1 MEKLK
6 NLKMALK
13 TWEANFLKE
22 NGRKPNSEDIGLSS
36 ENIRSAY
43 SRYYQLKKQLANC
56 SADHSSIKDD
66 ENTVWGKEFNRTPE
80 NNSDGHRNSSS
91 DDLKVKQAMYL
102 EKLST
107 KMFINSKRCD
117 AMKKIANKNLLQQ
130 KSAKKEENSKRAKTN
145 CNLSDLNTSEN
156 DISLASTP
164 EEKNVSSSETGVESS
179 GTKVVDDSSPEES
192 LQLNHSGLFKNV
204 LNISSRKRN
213 VKSDATDSLVIP
225 RLIHETKNHKFS
237 LSASIADYADEEIST
252 DPVLN
257 RDFKDNVKTSFDSFP
272 NSQDNSDSKRESN
285 DMQNIDFQL
294 DHVGPELRTSKDT
307 QRNNKDNSF
316 NKNTIPVK
324 LELKRQ
330 MSPESNKAKRRKI
343 SVDTALNTSMSCS
356 NNGETTSVK
365 DSGPYSVCDKDCFS
379 STEISKEKI
388 PRLQESVECSSSS
401 GTNDS
406 TLKPVKSS
414 NTKQTKKTFAAPK
427 MSQINKSENFVR
439 LNMKVKRFSKKGQ
452 GTKGAKFKRLEWKRK
467 MRAKQKSYGERCFR
481 CGENGHWAKNCK
493 NVPNSQRNKNIQHE
507 QTNAEY
513 SSSSVLEEDYL
524 TLSQAVSISK
534 GESLSS
540 CVEQDELEIERSVVR
555 DPYEMFNKFIAYR
568 KSTEPYL
575 VPNDDGTLPDI
586 PGEVYTALQ
595 KFGFSEFKDGQ
606 SQAIMRTLCG
616 LSTLVILSTGGGKSL
631 CYQLPAYLYGQR
643 PKHVAIIIS
652 PLVSLMEDQVEGLP
666 IGINGAC
673 LHTNMTHSQRELV
686 ITSVNSGKVHFLLLS
701 PEAVIG
707 GQKSVLTELSKDVMI
722 SFACI
727 DEAHCL
733 SEWSHNFRP
742 SYLQVCKI
750 LKEKHGV
757 QCFIGLT
764 ATATLAQ
771 SKHIAQQLGI
781 NDVQDAVIRG
791 APIPKNLVLTVSRD
805 IYRDESL
812 IELLEGERFSKCE
825 SIIIYCTRRDQTEKI
840 ATLIR
845 TALKDKSEQFFSS
858 RKESA
863 NGSKSKKTP
872 KNAAQS
878 IAESYHAGL
887 TAYQRKRIQKA
898 FMSGRLWIVVATVAF
913 GMGIDKSNVRG
924 VIHYNMPKSFESYV
938 QEIGRAGRD
947 SKLSH
952 CHLFIDKEGQD
963 LGELKKHIYANS
975 ISRFIVKKF
984 IQSILKP
991 CRCLQ
996 IHARCSENLCE
1007 PNESN
1012 EDTKKDSNN
1021 LDSFLCF
1028 NHEKRIC
1035 KGHEVAVSIEPLV
1048 QRLDIKEENISTLF
1062 CYLELSFPGLLRLL
1076 PLTYAKCKI
1085 NCYGGAVQL
1094 QGIAKK
1100 CSPVAVAVAKQK
1112 LEGKKFCTA
1121 SSVEFPVIEL
1131 SDSMGWNSGIVKR
1144 ELKSLQWSFDND
1156 SGAKKSGVLVEL
1168 SNLAFHFVSFGDLS
1182 DNELDHIIDYLY
1194 NRVKTQEK
1202 IELGQ
1207 IQRLHQA
1214 VMSVSYNSICG
1225 CLDNVDEK
1233 RNKNLH
1239 QLIFEYFEEDSITE
1253 PSVDEL
1259 STSELSAV
1267 KYDVGQ
1273 IRNDMRR
1280 FLSIYSSDHNFT
1292 GHSIA
1297 RILHGIGSPCYPA
1310 NIWGRVRRFWR
1321 SYLGSD
1327 FQTIV
1332 NIATEEIINYKH

>member
-1 MEKLK
+1 
-6 NLKMALK
+6 MALK

-43 SRYYQLKKQLANC
+43 SRYYKLKKQLASC
-56 SADHSSIKDD
+56 SADDSSIKDNG
-66 ENTVWGKEFNRTPE
+66 NTVWGKEFNRTPTD
-80 NNSDGHRNSSS
+80 NNGIHGNSSS
-91 DDLKVKQAMYL
+91 DDLKVKQAIYL
-102 EKLST
+102 EKLSA
-107 KMFINSKRCD
+107 KMFVNSKRCD
-117 AMKKIANKNLLQQ
+117 AIKKIANKGLLQQ
-130 KSAKKEENSKRAKTN
+130 KPARKDENSKKAIEN
-145 CNLSDLNTSEN
+145 CHLSGKNTSEIS
-156 DISLASTP
+156 ISLGSIPDAESVSASEIGVEGSST
-164 EEKNVSSSETGVESS
+164 KVADDSSSEKSME
-179 GTKVVDDSSPEES
+179 
-192 LQLNHSGLFKNV
+192 LNNSGLFKNV
-204 LNISSRKRN
+204 LNISSRKQN
-213 VKSDATDSLVIP
+213 VKSDITDSLLLP
-225 RLIHETKNHKFS
+225 RLFHETKNHKFS
-237 LSASIADYADEEIST
+237 LSAAKADYTDEEISI

-257 RDFKDNVKTSFDSFP
+257 RDFNDNVKTSFDSFP
-272 NSQDNSDSKRESN
+272 DSQDHSDSKCESN
-285 DMQNIDFQL
+285 DMQNIDLQL
-294 DHVGPELRTSKDT
+294 DHVGPELRNTKDT
-307 QRNNKDNSF
+307 QRNNKDNNS

-324 LELKRQ
+324 LEPKRH
-330 MSPESNKAKRRKI
+330 MSPESKSVTTNKVKRRKI
-343 SVDTALNTSMSCS
+343 SVDTALNPSISC
-356 NNGETTSVK
+356 NNDEETAE
-365 DSGPYSVCDKDCFS
+365 PYSVHDSNRFS
-379 STEISKEKI
+379 SIEKF
-388 PRLQESVECSSSS
+388 PRLQETVECSSSS
-401 GTNDS
+401 GINDS
-406 TLKPVKSS
+406 NPKPVKSS
-414 NTKQTKKTFAAPK
+414 NTKKTKQTFAAPK

-439 LNMKVKRFSKKGQ
+439 LNMKVKRFSRKGQ

-467 MRAKQKSYGERCFR
+467 MREKQKSYGEKCFR

-493 NVPNSQRNKNIQHE
+493 NIPNSQRSKDIQQE
-507 QTNAEY
+507 QTNGEY
-513 SSSSVLEEDYL
+513 SSSTVLEEDYL
-524 TLSQAVSISK
+524 TLSQAVSMSK

-540 CVEQDELEIERSVVR
+540 CVEQDELEIEKSVVR
-555 DPYEMFNKFIAYR
+555 DPYEMFNNFIAYR
-568 KSTEPYL
+568 KSTDPYL
-575 VPNDDGTLPDI
+575 IPNDDGTLPDV

-595 KFGFSEFKDGQ
+595 MFGFSEFKDGQ
-606 SQAIMRTLCG
+606 LQAIMRTLCG

-643 PKHVAIIIS
+643 PKHVAIVIS

-666 IGINGAC
+666 VGINGAC
-673 LHTNMTHSQRELV
+673 LHTNMTQSQRELV
-686 ITSVNSGKVHFLLLS
+686 ITSVNTGKVHFLLLS

-771 SKHIAQQLGI
+771 SKHIAQQLWI

-791 APIPKNLVLTVSRD
+791 APIPKNLALTVSRD

-845 TALKDKSEQFFSS
+845 TALKDRSEQLFIS

-863 NGSKSKKTP
+863 NSSKSKKTP
-872 KNAAQS
+872 KNAAQF

-924 VIHYNMPKSFESYV
+924 VIHYNIPKSFESYV

-963 LGELKKHIYANS
+963 LGELKKHVYANS

-991 CRCLQ
+991 CRCLE
-996 IHARCSENLCE
+996 IHARCSENSCE
-1007 PNESN
+1007 PNENN
-1012 EDTKKDSNN
+1012 EDSKKDSNDR
-1021 LDSFLCF
+1021 DSFLCF

-1048 QRLDIKEENISTLF
+1048 QRLDLKEENICTLL

-1076 PLTYAKCKI
+1076 PLTYARCKI
-1085 NCYGGAVQL
+1085 NCYRGAVQL

-1100 CSPVAVAVAKQK
+1100 CSPVAVAIAKQK

-1144 ELKSLQWSFDND
+1144 ELKSLQWSFDNN

-1168 SNLAFHFVSFGDLS
+1168 SSLAFHFVSFGDLS

-1194 NRVKTQEK
+1194 NRVKRQEK
-1202 IELGQ
+1202 LELGQ

-1225 CLDNVDEK
+1225 CLDNVDKK
-1233 RNKNLH
+1233 RNQNLH
-1239 QLIFEYFEEDSITE
+1239 QLIFEYFEEDSVTE

-1259 STSELSAV
+1259 TMPELSAI

-1273 IRNDMRR
+1273 IRNDVRK

-1292 GHSIA
+1292 GHSVA

-1310 NIWGRVRRFWR
+1310 NIWGKVRQFWR
-1321 SYLGSD
+1321 SYIGSD

-1332 NIATEEIINYKH
+1332 NIATEEIINFKH